1 MFPFVILLNCMDNA
15 TFRMWSHT
23 CAVIILILVGKCVF
37 TRLQETFWGLHFC
50 LQFFL
55 WRKNILSCV
64 YYIFTKE
71 TRKVGC
77 LILKQSSKY
86 IINIAVQGHGHERI
100 LYFSFIPFDLSIRE
114 YVSFNKGMLGYGNF
128 QRKRWVR
135 VPNQAIKARH
145 MPEYVWFHRKTA
157 GAEQMK

>member
-1 MFPFVILLNCMDNA
+1 MCIYKIIRNILRF
-15 TFRMWSHT
+15 TFLF
-23 CAVIILILVGKCVF
+23 AVFSLK
-37 TRLQETFWGLHFC
+37 
-50 LQFFL
+50 
-55 WRKNILSCV
+55 KNILSYV

-114 YVSFNKGMLGYGNF
+114 YDSFNKGMLGCGFYNF
-128 QRKRWVR
+128 QRKR
-135 VPNQAIKARH
+135 
-145 MPEYVWFHRKTA
+145 
-157 GAEQMK
+157 

>member
-1 MFPFVILLNCMDNA
+1 MCSYYINTGWKVCIYKIARNILRF
-15 TFRMWSHT
+15 TFLF
-23 CAVIILILVGKCVF
+23 AVFSLK
-37 TRLQETFWGLHFC
+37 
-50 LQFFL
+50 
-55 WRKNILSCV
+55 KNILSCV

-86 IINIAVQGHGHERI
+86 IIHITVQGHGHERI
-100 LYFSFIPFDLSIRE
+100 FYFSFIPFDLSIRE
-114 YVSFNKGMLGYGNF
+114 YDSFNKGMLGRGNF

-135 VPNQAIKARH
+135 VRNQAIKAWH
-145 MPEYVWFHRKTA
+145 MPEYVWFYRKTA